1 MKEAHAMKKFKVY
14 CNHKD
19 IEDSLSNL
27 GLNFLERP
35 GKIKE
40 NTLAVIVQYL
50 EGDKEDTFEDVDL
63 VIKVMK
69 EKNVPVI
76 VLDKM
81 LVPQHSKD
89 VWLKKNV
96 VRYLPLDEPRA
107 TWAEVIEFLSQRME
121 HRRREIELQKK
132 DTYRMGDFVKIS
144 PEDFST
150 YNLVSLFVGKMGDF
164 MVELKYLLDAIR
176 PKKIE
181 DNPIIY
187 LDRSRAMEFELA
199 LRHNKEEC
207 NFEKITYSRRQM
219 EEFLDGEARE
229 LFDRSPDGLTR
240 NHIIIEG
247 ETGTG
252 KSIIADFI
260 HQYMYQGLSE
270 ETRGELK
277 PVNCA
282 NLGKEL
288 MESELFGS
296 IKGAYT
302 DAVTRSGAILEAYNG
317 TLFLDEIGEV
327 PLGMQAKLLS
337 YIQSQRIHPTGWAGK
352 GIYVPSLI
360 VAATNRQLKEEV
372 KGGQFR
378 RDLHHRLGFT
388 VTIPP
393 MRDRV
398 GDLNRLIDF
407 VLQNPMINPIRSN
420 NKHAVEAIERAGVES
435 LKKYDFPGNFRELEQ
450 IIRRSVITA
459 QTRGVKT
466 ITEENIKESIGC

>member
-1 MKEAHAMKKFKVY
+1 MTVKKFKVY
-14 CNHKD
+14 CNHDD
-19 IEDSLSNL
+19 IKSNL
-27 GLNFLERP
+27 TNFDLDFLDEP
-35 GKIKE
+35 GDIKDSA
-40 NTLAVIVQYL
+40 LAVIVRYF
-50 EGDKEDTFEDVDL
+50 EDSKKDTFESVDDVIDT
-63 VIKVMK
+63 IE
-69 EKNVPVI
+69 EKDVPVI

-81 LVPQHSKD
+81 LVPKHSKD

-107 TWAEVIEFLSQRME
+107 TWDEIEKFLSQRMK
-121 HRRREIELQKK
+121 HRRREIELQEN
-132 DTYRMGDFVKIS
+132 DTYKMGDFVKIS
-144 PEDFST
+144 HKDFST

-176 PKKIE
+176 PENIK
-181 DNPIIY
+181 DNPINH

-207 NFEKITYSRRQM
+207 NYENHPYPREKM
-219 EEFLDGEARE
+219 EDFLDGKARE
-229 LFDRSPDGLTR
+229 LFDRSPDSLTR

-252 KSIIADFI
+252 KSIIAEFI

-270 ETRGELK
+270 EKQGKLK

-282 NLGKEL
+282 NLGKEI

-296 IKGAYT
+296 IEGAFT

-317 TLFLDEIGEV
+317 TLFLDEIGEIA
-327 PLGMQAKLLS
+327 LGMQAKLLS
-337 YIQSQRIHPTGWAGK
+337 YIQSQRIHPTGWTGD

-360 VAATNRQLKEEV
+360 VAATNRQLKNEV
-372 KGGQFR
+372 AEGQFR

-407 VLQNPMINPIRSN
+407 VLQNPMCNPIKSN
-420 NKHAVEAIERAGVES
+420 NKHAVEAIERAGVET
-435 LKKYDFPGNFRELEQ
+435 LKEYDFPGNFRELEQ